1 MLSVFNI
8 QSDPRG
14 LQFTLEV
21 PNLPVTALGV
31 LSFKLTEKYSELY
44 CLELMLTSQD
54 SAIDFKAVVD
64 NKVIFKIWQNGELLR
79 QVSGMV
85 VSFEQGDRG
94 SSQTYYGM
102 EVYPDL
108 WRTTLRRNSRIF
120 QQQDI
125 KSILSTLLSEHG
137 IVDYAF
143 ALRHEHSIREF
154 CVQYQESDFAFIQR
168 LTSEEGIFYYFEQGE
183 GQHTVVFSD
192 SAETLSEKIA
202 LPYNMSRNAQLQEK
216 VVSCF
221 RKSEQVRASSVELK
235 DYTFKNPSW
244 NAQFSELATDI
255 ENQRQSYDYPGRFK
269 DEVQGKAFTQYRLES
284 LRHDAHLGHGESNGA
299 EL

>member
-154 CVQYQESDFAFIQR
+154 
-168 LTSEEGIFYYFEQGE
+168 
-183 GQHTVVFSD
+183 
-192 SAETLSEKIA
+192 
-202 LPYNMSRNAQLQEK
+202 
-216 VVSCF
+216 
-221 RKSEQVRASSVELK
+221 
-235 DYTFKNPSW
+235 
-244 NAQFSELATDI
+244 
-255 ENQRQSYDYPGRFK
+255 
-269 DEVQGKAFTQYRLES
+269 
-284 LRHDAHLGHGESNGA
+284 
-299 EL
+299 